1 MALKDIL
8 ANIKQ
13 GFNTAQDKLI
23 NNLLG
28 TPVQTEAVAPSV
40 SYGENI
46 DNYLNTLGEQA
57 YMQPLLNQ
65 RKELNLGLEG
75 YKEGVANGL
84 NFGIPEIAQAQK
96 ELGIR
101 TPQTGEEIELA
112 RDGLYNKPEKLNIG
126 TSNAPRQG
134 GFLNDLARGYNENL
148 NNGFDVE
155 NLAPNEDKGVATRI
169 GEGLGTLAR
178 VQSNPLARGL
188 MAGAIGLALGGGA
201 GGALAAGLGTAVGRQ
216 TNLTKDKAYR
226 QNLQQMGYTQDEI
239 DAIPGNIT
247 DDVFKNIVASAQAKA
262 MTQWRIDQLKALEED
277 REIKNKIREEEN
289 AFDRAYKNEK
299 LAQGWAGIEAD
310 KNNAG
315 QPSFSQITTI
325 RKEFAAIPAIK
336 NANEIKRQF
345 DNVTNTYTAYKQG
358 KLRANAADQ
367 AMVTTLNKM
376 LDPTSVVRESE
387 FARTAAGQSLFAR
400 IQGYADKMTKG
411 GGGLTDAER
420 EDLYNAMNE
429 MYKANQTE
437 AQEYIKSYTDLAN
450 RYGINPA
457 DIMPRQYNNQT
468 NGYSAPQTGA
478 KVRVQAPNGKTGT
491 IPIENLEA
499 ALAKGYKRL

>member
-13 GFNTAQDKLI
+13 GVNTAQDKLI

-28 TPVQTEAVAPSV
+28 TPVQTEPYYGYSKEIEEAKNSLGDLESV
-40 SYGENI
+40 Q
-46 DNYLNTLGEQA
+46 TMLGQPNAKSLEQI
-57 YMQPLLNQ
+57 QQ
-65 RKELNLGLEG
+65 GFTQ
-75 YKEGVANGL
+75 GL
-84 NFGIPEIAQAQK
+84 NYGNPEIAKLQDD
-96 ELGIR
+96 LGIAKPD
-101 TPQTGEEIELA
+101 TN
-112 RDGLYNKPEKLNIG
+112 NKMQLDMAKSGMFNLPDTLHSG
-126 TSNAPRQG
+126 TSNRQG
-134 GFLNDLARGYNENL
+134 GLLNDFVGGLRENYT
-148 NNGFDVE
+148 NAFDAE
-155 NLAPNEDKGVATRI
+155 NLAPNANKGAATRF
-169 GEGLGTLAR
+169 GEGIGTALR
-178 VQSNPLARGL
+178 FFDKPIGRGL
-188 MAGAIGLALGGGA
+188 LAGAAALALGGGA
-201 GGALAAGLGTAVGRQ
+201 GDALAYGLGTGVGRQ
-216 TNLTKDKAYR
+216 TYMTKDKAYR
-226 QNLQQMGYTQDEI
+226 QQLKEMGLDAAEV

-289 AFDRAYKNEK
+289 EFERAYRKEK
-299 LAQGWAGIEAD
+299 LKQGWAGIEAD
-310 KNNAG
+310 KNNSG

-325 RKEFAAIPAIK
+325 RKEFGALPAIK

-345 DNVTNTYTAYKQG
+345 DNVANTYNLYKQG
-358 KLRANAADQ
+358 KLKANAADQ
-367 AMVTTLNKM
+367 IMVTTLNKTI
-376 LDPTSVVRESE
+376 DPTSVVRESE

-400 IQGYADKMTKG
+400 IQGYADKMAKG

-420 EDLYNAMNE
+420 EDLYRAME
-429 MYKANQTE
+429 TLYKANQTE

>member
-1 MALKDIL
+1 MATLKER
-8 ANIKQ
+8 
-13 GFNTAQDKLI
+13 FI
-23 NNLLG
+23 NALLG
-28 TPVQTEAVAPSV
+28 TKAPETTAEPTYSFSPEIEEAKNKLGELESVQNMLKQPNAK
-40 SYGENI
+40 
-46 DNYLNTLGEQA
+46 TLGQI
-57 YMQPLLNQ
+57 QQ
-65 RKELNLGLEG
+65 DFTQ
-75 YKEGVANGL
+75 GL
-84 NFGIPEIAQAQK
+84 NNGNADIAQIQ
-96 ELGIR
+96 EGLGINK
-101 TPQTGEEIELA
+101 PVGGLNIELA
-112 RDGLYNKPEKLNIG
+112 KNGQFNLPNMNLSTARN
-126 TSNAPRQG
+126 PRQG
-134 GFLNDLARGYNENL
+134 GLINDLISGYRENL
-148 NNGFDVE
+148 TQGFDPE
-155 NLAPNEDKGVATRI
+155 NLEPDENKGLATRI
-169 GEGLGTLAR
+169 GEGLGTTR
-178 VQSNPLARGL
+178 RFFDKPIGRGL
-188 MAGAIGLALGGGA
+188 LAGAAALALGGGA
-201 GGALAAGLGTAVGRQ
+201 GEALAYGLGTGVGRQ
-216 TNLTKDKAYR
+216 TYMTKDKAYR
-226 QNLQQMGYTQDEI
+226 QQLKEMGFDAAEV
-239 DAIPGNIT
+239 DAIPGNVT
-247 DDVFKNIVASAQAKA
+247 DDVFKNIVASEQAKA

-289 AFDRAYKNEK
+289 AFERAYKKEK

-310 KNNAG
+310 KNNSG

-367 AMVTTLNKM
+367 AMITTLNKI

-400 IQGYADKMTKG
+400 IQGYANKMTKG

-468 NGYSAPQTGA
+468 NGYSTPQTGA
-478 KVRVQAPNGKTGT
+478 TVRVKTPDGKIGT
-491 IPIENLEA
+491 IPAANLEA
-499 ALAKGYKRL
+499 ALAKGYTRL